1 MSAQVVVKSVIL
13 NAPLDE
19 GIPGPEHFTIE
30 EKPFSI
36 EENTA
41 NLQNGQV
48 LVALKAISAD
58 PYLRGWIKSTGMTK
72 ARGVMRGYVVGKI
85 LASKNP
91 DWEEGDIIGSN
102 LPFVTY
108 QVLNA
113 EQVGKGAA
121 WKLTGLIDDSKITY
135 GIGILGMPG
144 STAYGGLTDIL
155 EPKAG
160 ETIFVSAASGAVG
173 GLVGM
178 IAKHVYGCK
187 VIGSCGGP
195 EKCELIK
202 NYYGYDHAI
211 DYKTVKTKEELIA
224 QLKAVAPEGIDMYF
238 ENVGGIHF
246 EAALA
251 CLRPFGRIAV
261 CGWISEY
268 NNRVMAPIPLAPFGM
283 IYNQYRIEGF
293 ICARWLHGQKG
304 NFLKDMSQW
313 LGEGKVKVQETFFDG
328 IENWPTGFQ
337 SLFTGKNVG
346 KVVVRI

>member
-1 MSAQVVVKSVIL
+1 MSQVVAKSVVLI
-13 NAPLDE
+13 APFDE
-19 GIPGPEHFTIE
+19 GVPGPEHFTIE

-36 EENTA
+36 GESIA

-48 LVALKAISAD
+48 LVGLKAISAD
-58 PYLRGWIKSTGMTK
+58 PYLRGWIKSTGAFK
-72 ARGVMRGYVVGKI
+72 AGQVMRGYTAGKV

-91 DWEEGDIIGSN
+91 DWQEGDIIGSN
-102 LPFVTY
+102 LPFTSY

-113 EQVGKGAA
+113 DQVTKASA
-121 WKLTGLIDDSKITY
+121 WKLTGLVDDDHISY

-144 STAYGGLTDIL
+144 STAYGGLIDIL
-155 EPKAG
+155 QPKAG

-211 DYKTVKTKEELIA
+211 DYKTINTKEELIEK
-224 QLKAVAPEGIDMYF
+224 LKEVAPEGIDMYF

-251 CLRPFGRIAV
+251 VLRQYGRVAV

-268 NNRVMAPIPLAPFGM
+268 NNAVMAPIQANPGLM
-283 IYNQYRIEGF
+283 IYKQWRIQGF
-293 ICARWLHGQKG
+293 ICSRWLHGEKG
-304 NFLKDMSQW
+304 NFLADMSQW
-313 LGEGKVKVQETFFDG
+313 LKEGKVKVQETFFDG
-328 IENWPTGFQ
+328 IENWPVGFQ
-337 SLFTGKNVG
+337 SLFTGRNVG
-346 KVVVRI
+346 KVVIRL